1 MLRNFRPG
9 LSDIASLLTSTVH
22 GLLGLFFDGGLMP
35 GWPYERGGTVEVSIL
50 QSKSTLPRFYLHLI
64 PWKIIYLQLLPI
76 QLLFDLHHQQRVI
89 LL

>member
-35 GWPYERGGTVEVSIL
+35 GWPYERGGTVPESDVMKYTIVVSATT
-50 QSKSTLPRFYLHLI
+50 SDAAPTHYTVPYSGCAMG
-64 PWKIIYLQLLPI
+64 
-76 QLLFDLHHQQRVI
+76 
-89 LL
+89 